1 MTTEAIT
8 LRDYFAAQVAGAYL
22 TKFSDMD
29 IVMSGMEFEDFVAVN
44 AYMMADALLKERNQG

>member
-8 LRDYFAAQVAGAYL
+8 LRDYFAAQAVRAYIN
-22 TKFSDMD
+22 KFSDMD

-44 AYMMADALLKERNQG
+44 AYMMADALLRERNQG